1 MIGEIK
7 MFAGNF
13 APRGWAFCNG
23 QLLAVNQNSALFS
36 ILETTYGGDG
46 RTTFA
51 LPDLRGR
58 TPVGPGNGPGLSF
71 IEVGQKGGTETHT
84 LSLAE
89 MPSHSHIATGS
100 IPVNTIS
107 GDNDEVSP
115 ANGVLSNTGDDQ
127 YASSASADSMPANVT
142 VGNTG
147 GNLPFNIRNPYQG
160 VHYII
165 ALQGIYP
172 ARN

>member
-13 APRGWAFCNG
+13 APRGWALCNG
-23 QLLAVNQNSALFS
+23 QLLPINQNSALFS
-36 ILETTYGGDG
+36 ILGTQFGGDG
-46 RTTFA
+46 RTTFG

-58 TPVGPGNGPGLSF
+58 TPVGPGNGPGLST
-71 IEVGQKGGTETHT
+71 IQVGQKGGTETHT

-147 GNLPFNIRNPYQG
+147 GNQSFDIRNPYQG

-165 ALQGIYP
+165 ALQGIFP
-172 ARN
+172 SRN